1 MNWKPLLGKAGLL
14 FGFAAGC
21 GPGAG
26 LESRG
31 DIAFLIHCAPCHLPD
46 GRGVDGGGPPLANS
60 SWVLGPESRLIRI
73 VLHGLRSPIDVGDR
87 TYKREMLAFGPIL
100 SDEQIADLLTFAR
113 RRFGG
118 GAASITPE
126 AVRQVR
132 RESGDRSEYWT
143 VEELLRFP

>member
-1 MNWKPLLGKAGLL
+1 MIWKPLIGKAGLL
-14 FGFAAGC
+14 LGFAVGC
-21 GPGAG
+21 GPTAD

-31 DIAFLIHCAPCHLPD
+31 DIAFLNYCDPCHLPD

-60 SWVLGPESRLIRI
+60 SWVRGPESRLIRI
-73 VLHGLRSPIDVGDR
+73 VLHGLRGPIDVGEG
-87 TYKREMLAFGPIL
+87 TYNREMLAFGPIL

-126 AVRQVR
+126 AVR
-132 RESGDRSEYWT
+132 
-143 VEELLRFP
+143 